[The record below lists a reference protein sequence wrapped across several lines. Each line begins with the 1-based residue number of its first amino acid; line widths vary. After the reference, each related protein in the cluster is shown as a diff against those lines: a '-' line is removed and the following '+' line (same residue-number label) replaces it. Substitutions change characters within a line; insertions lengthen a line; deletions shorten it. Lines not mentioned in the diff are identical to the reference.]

1 MSLHFSIVLGA
12 YVLGAL
18 FIMGFSLF
26 FYKNS
31 LLTRLFVYLQP
42 MFIALLFS
50 GFYGGELGVSRLEI
64 LIPLFALSTTTIIL
78 NLVFLNRWLSSR
90 ITTVVNHVQTGQTQS
105 KESSLQL
112 AAGSQELSHS
122 ANDQAASIEEMSA
135 SIHEVVGM
143 ARNNNDTTQEAHK
156 MIKVASETVSKN
168 QVQLEDMKKALAE
181 TSAAT
186 TKSAQIIKTIDE
198 IAFQTNILA
207 LNAAVEAARAGQ
219 AGLGFAVVA
228 EEVRRLA
235 QRSADAAKQ
244 TEFIINEN
252 QTNIQKTVRISEG
265 TVQAFAHINDYV
277 SKINLL
283 LGEIAVA
290 SNEQISGLDQ
300 MQVGVN
306 QIEKVTQQVAA
317 GSEQISSAAD
327 ELEAMS
333 NSINQTLMQL
343 TRVIK
348 GDDTYSLK
356 GFFSNHIT
364 VDEESF

>member
-1 MSLHFSIVLGA
+1 MFNHFFILLGA
-12 YVLGAL
+12 YVLGFILL
-18 FIMGFSLF
+18 FGYSLF

-31 LLTRLFVYLQP
+31 LLTRLLVYLQP
-42 MFIALLFS
+42 IFIALLVS
-50 GFYGGELGVSRLEI
+50 GFFGGALDLSDFKVLV
-64 LIPLFALSTTTIIL
+64 PLFIFAVSSILL

-90 ITTVVNHVQTGQTQS
+90 ISTVVNHVQSGQSQS

-112 AAGSQELSHS
+112 ASGSQELSLS

-143 ARNNNDTTQEAHK
+143 ARSNNEITQEAHK

-168 QVQLEDMKKALAE
+168 QVQLEDMKTALAE

-186 TKSAQIIKTIDE
+186 KKSAQIIKTIDE

-235 QRSADAAKQ
+235 KRSAEAAKQ

-252 QTNIQKTVRISEG
+252 QTNIQKTVQISEG

-300 MQVGVN
+300 MQIGVN

-317 GSEQISSAAD
+317 GSQQISSAAD

-333 NSINQTLMQL
+333 NSINQTIMQL
-343 TRVIK
+343 TRVIQ
-348 GDDTYSLK
+348 GDGTYSLD

-364 VDEESF
+364 VNDSF